1 MGSKFEQKAKYF
13 SSDVLSTVSIVVA
26 KALYCI
32 MPGILLNLHRYN
44 KSICE
49 IERSTCL
56 NPCYLNRHVAS
67 EYVHLSLL
75 LAAKHS

>member
-32 MPGILLNLHRYN
+32 MPGILL
-44 KSICE
+44 I
-49 IERSTCL
+49 ISTGTTKAF
-56 NPCYLNRHVAS
+56 V
-67 EYVHLSLL
+67 
-75 LAAKHS
+75 K